1 MFQVWSGEAQILK
14 MSQKK
19 KRKDKENRGRNCNA
33 SHIRKGIEK
42 EVEKEFSIYFMMKS
56 IGTLWRRHP

>member
-1 MFQVWSGEAQILK
+1 

-42 EVEKEFSIYFMMKS
+42 EVEEESSIHFMMKS